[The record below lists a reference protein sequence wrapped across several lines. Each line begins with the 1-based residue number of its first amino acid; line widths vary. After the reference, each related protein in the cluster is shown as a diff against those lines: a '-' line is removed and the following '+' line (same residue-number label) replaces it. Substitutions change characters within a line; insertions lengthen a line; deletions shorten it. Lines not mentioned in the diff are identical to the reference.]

1 LRRAQRRPADA
12 TAQISGEEIEQL
24 STFFTNHANPGNA
37 ESNLISQDLA
47 NKLLARLTPEDRM
60 ALTLL
65 EVEGLSVKEIAEI
78 TDWSVAKVKVRAHR
92 ARLSLRRV
100 LKDFM

>member
-1 LRRAQRRPADA
+1 LRRTQRRPAEA

-24 STFFTNHANPGNA
+24 SAFFTNHASKSNA
-37 ESNLISQDLA
+37 ESKLISQDLA
-47 NKLLARLTPEDRM
+47 NKLLARLSPEDRM

-65 EVEGLSVKEIAEI
+65 EVEELSVKEIAEI

-92 ARLSLRRV
+92 ARLALRRV
-100 LKDFM
+100 LKDFI